1 MTRPSHRDFGGSQ
14 DSLRAAIGRLDAATP
29 ATAGPAAA
37 GMHAPLA
44 RPFGRW
50 IVLLVLVAGATA
62 ALASLIAA

>member
-1 MTRPSHRDFGGSQ
+1 MGGSR

-37 GMHAPLA
+37 GVHASLA
-44 RPFGRW
+44 RPGIRW
-50 IVLLVLVAGATA
+50 IVLLALVAGAAA